1 MNVVVVEM
9 DTGVLSVAVAV
20 LAATGMVVVVV
31 VAVAVAVA
39 VAVGVGGAT
48 RIQHRTPRLRLR
60 APSTP
65 TCKGAGGSFL
75 LTFSRR
81 IFVLF
86 AYSSPSCGMNRSNP
100 ESGVAAVG
108 KREPH
113 AESVIF

>member
-1 MNVVVVEM
+1 ME
-9 DTGVLSVAVAV
+9 TGCDVAASGVAVAS
-20 LAATGMVVVVV
+20 AAAGMVVVVV
-31 VAVAVAVA
+31 VA

-48 RIQHRTPRLRLR
+48 RIQQRTPRLRLR

-65 TCKGAGGSFL
+65 TCKGDGGSFL

-81 IFVLF
+81 RLAL

>member
-1 MNVVVVEM
+1 MVVVET
-9 DTGVLSVAVAV
+9 DTGVVLVEEEAA
-20 LAATGMVVVVV
+20 LAAAGMVVVVV

-39 VAVGVGGAT
+39 VGGAT

-65 TCKGAGGSFL
+65 TCNGVGGSFL
-75 LTFSRR
+75 LTFSQRR
-81 IFVLF
+81 LAL

>member
-1 MNVVVVEM
+1 M

-31 VAVAVAVA
+31 VAVA

-65 TCKGAGGSFL
+65 TCKGDGGSFL

-81 IFVLF
+81 IFVLL

-108 KREPH
+108 KIEPH

>member
-1 MNVVVVEM
+1 MVVETE
-9 DTGVLSVAVAV
+9 TGCDVAASGVAVAS
-20 LAATGMVVVVV
+20 AAAGMVVVVV
-31 VAVAVAVA
+31 VVPVPV
-39 VAVGVGGAT
+39 VGGAT
-48 RIQHRTPRLRLR
+48 RIQQRTPRLRLR

-81 IFVLF
+81 IFVLL
-86 AYSSPSCGMNRSNP
+86 AYSSPSCGINRSNP

>member
-1 MNVVVVEM
+1 MVVET
-9 DTGVLSVAVAV
+9 DTGVVAGAG
-20 LAATGMVVVVV
+20 TVVVVV
-31 VAVAVAVA
+31 VVP
-39 VAVGVGGAT
+39 VGVGCAT
-48 RIQHRTPRLRLR
+48 RMQQRTPRLRLR

-81 IFVLF
+81 RF
-86 AYSSPSCGMNRSNP
+86 ALSYSSPSCGMNRSNP

>member
-1 MNVVVVEM
+1 MVVET

-20 LAATGMVVVVV
+20 LAAAGMVVVVV
-31 VAVAVAVA
+31 VVP
-39 VAVGVGGAT
+39 VGCAT

-81 IFVLF
+81 RF
-86 AYSSPSCGMNRSNP
+86 ALSYSSPSCGMNRSKP

>member
-1 MNVVVVEM
+1 VVVEM
-9 DTGVLSVAVAV
+9 DSGCDVAAAGEPDLVGVIV
-20 LAATGMVVVVV
+20 VVVVV
-31 VAVAVAVA
+31 VAVP
-39 VAVGVGGAT
+39 VGVPVGVEVGGAT
-48 RIQHRTPRLRLR
+48 RMQQRTPRLRLR

-81 IFVLF
+81 ML
-86 AYSSPSCGMNRSNP
+86 ALSYSSPSCGMNRSNP